1 MSRQMATGEL
11 DGDIPMGEDIGGVV
25 RGGKRVWGGER
36 WGRETLGREDQHRLV
51 N

>member
-1 MSRQMATGEL
+1 MATGEW
-11 DGDIPMGEDIGGVV
+11 DGDIPMGGDLGGVV
-25 RGGKRVWGGER
+25 RGGKRVWGDER